1 MKTTPQEFLTT
12 MRGQYII
19 SQALGK
25 AIEVMEAVEP
35 KVMRE
40 LSNIEDMKFLRDGL
54 FNMYVSDQRL
64 DDLVTAAKTQLLQE
78 EGGEPS
84 E

>member
-40 LSNIEDMKFLRDGL
+40 LSNIEDMKFLRDEL

-64 DDLVTAAKTQLLQE
+64 DDLVTVAKTQLLQE

>member
-25 AIEVMEAVEP
+25 AIEVLEAVEP
-35 KVMRE
+35 EIMRE
-40 LSNIEDMKFLRDGL
+40 VSNIEDMKFRRDEL

-64 DDLVTAAKTQLLQE
+64 ADLTGKAHLLQE